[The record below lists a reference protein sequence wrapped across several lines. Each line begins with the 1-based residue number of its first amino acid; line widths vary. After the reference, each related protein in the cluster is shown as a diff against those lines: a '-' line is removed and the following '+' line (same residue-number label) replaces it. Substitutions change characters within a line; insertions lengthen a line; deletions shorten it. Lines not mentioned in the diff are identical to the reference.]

1 MDPAVSPQLCI
12 FGETLAADVAA
23 ERSVSSV
30 GLHVSFQ
37 RTGVAEVFVTDG
49 TSEWLLSRVDPHV
62 RHHVTLLVEA
72 FPTEITAEGLLPC
85 VQPQVCLLSS
95 DGWKLLAADMAGP
108 AVVSVSL
115 KVQPKIISG
124 LQMFTTYATQAAIVL

>member
-1 MDPAVSPQLCI
+1 MFPQLCV

-23 ERSVSSV
+23 ERCVSGV

-37 RTGVAEVFVTDG
+37 RADVAEVFVADG
-49 TSEWLLSRVDPHV
+49 TSERLLSRVDPHV

-72 FPTEITAEGLLPC
+72 FPTEVAAEGLLPS
-85 VQPQVCLLSS
+85 VQPQVCLLGS
-95 DGWKLLAADMAGP
+95 DGWKLLAADVAGP

-115 KVQPKIISG
+115 KVQSKTISR
-124 LQMFTTYATQAAIVL
+124 L